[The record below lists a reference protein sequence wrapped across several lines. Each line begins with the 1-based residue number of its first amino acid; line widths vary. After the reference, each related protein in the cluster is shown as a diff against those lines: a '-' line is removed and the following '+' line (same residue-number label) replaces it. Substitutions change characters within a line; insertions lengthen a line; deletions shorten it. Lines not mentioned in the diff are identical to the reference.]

1 MHSVPKST
9 PLSGATGAARMPD
22 MHEPLFADKSH
33 RPTDTELVAVLG
45 RTKRHWDSLVA
56 HVREVNPTVEAEWK
70 FYTAKFGWTFVARA
84 KRRNLLYLT
93 PDQKRFRVSLA
104 FGDKAVAA
112 AEQSDLPERVIKPIR
127 ESPKYPEG
135 RAVRIEVT
143 SARDLAI
150 ARQLLALK
158 IAN

>member
-1 MHSVPKST
+1 
-9 PLSGATGAARMPD
+9 MPG

-33 RPTDTELVAVLG
+33 RPTGTDLADVLG
-45 RTKRHWDSLVA
+45 PAKRHWDSLVDR
-56 HVREVNPTVEAEWK
+56 VRDVNPKAEAAWK
-70 FYTAKFGWTFVARA
+70 FYTAKYGWTFVVRD

-93 PDQKRFRVSLA
+93 PAQKRFRVSLA
-104 FGDKAVAA
+104 FSDQALEA
-112 AEQSDLPERVIKPIR
+112 AEHSDLPERVVKPIR

-150 ARQLLALK
+150 ARKLLAIK